1 MVSSASSLER
11 AAARFFS
18 ASRCAF
24 ALREGLSPSSPEP
37 GRAASWAVVTLTF
50 ITTPVV
56 PGGTTSDVSRTS
68 AAFSAKMARSNF
80 SSGESSVS
88 PFGVTLPT
96 RMSPGCTS
104 APTRT
109 MPSGPR
115 FLSACSPTFGM
126 SRVISS
132 VPSFVSRAPQS
143 KVMMWSDVSVSS
155 RTRRSFTRMASS
167 KLYPRQLMN
176 ATSRFLPSA
185 SSPWSVAGPSARQSP
200 FWTFCPCLT
209 IGFWL
214 KQVPALQRRNF
225 WSV

>member
-1 MVSSASSLER
+1 M
-11 AAARFFS
+11 
-18 ASRCAF
+18 
-24 ALREGLSPSSPEP
+24 
-37 GRAASWAVVTLTF
+37 
-50 ITTPVV
+50 TTPVV
-56 PGGTTSDVSRTS
+56 PGGTVSDVSRTS
-68 AAFSAKMARSNF
+68 AAFSAKIARSSF

-115 FLSACSPTFGM
+115 FLRASSPTFGM

-132 VPSFVSRAPQS
+132 GPSFVSRAPHS
-143 KVMMWSDVSVSS
+143 NVTMCSDVSTSS
-155 RTRRSFTRMASS
+155 RTRRSLTRMASS
-167 KLYPRQLMN
+167 KLYPRQLMK

-200 FWTFCPCLT
+200 FFTFCPCLT

-225 WSV
+225 WSS